1 MLNITLAR
9 RTYKSYYDDETNL
22 YVHKFDKEISKSAN
36 KTTKIARTVDETLLS
51 AEINCSSK
59 IFLILN
65 VWVLNILHAGI
76 LSKQVFDLSQYF
88 LIYLFTFRQIIANSL
103 TLDHAAENLLIVLI
117 K

>member
-59 IFLILN
+59 IFLIFECVSTKYFTCWYL
-65 VWVLNILHAGI
+65 VKTGI
-76 LSKQVFDLSQYF
+76 
-88 LIYLFTFRQIIANSL
+88 
-103 TLDHAAENLLIVLI
+103 
-117 K
+117 